1 MSTMKHHFDIKDF
14 VSAETE
20 RSVTDALVSRFVK
33 RRKESGLT
41 QRTLSVRS
49 GVSYAS
55 IRRFE
60 TTGDIS
66 LKSLLRISSA
76 IGCLEDFHSL
86 FNRVVI
92 TDIRD
97 MKP

>member
-1 MSTMKHHFDIKDF
+1 MRQTYDIKDF
-14 VSAETE
+14 VNIETE
-20 RSVTDALVSRFVK
+20 QSVTTALVQRFIK
-33 RRKESGLT
+33 QRKAFGLT

-76 IGCLEDFHSL
+76 IDCLDDFNQL
-86 FNRVVI
+86 FNHMIIKNV
-92 TDIRD
+92 RD
-97 MKP
+97 FRP